1 MLLRVGARCTC
12 AASELSAW
20 KSCRVRTGL
29 FRGDET
35 LKYEKSGH
43 VGSGLYRRLHDTTG
57 SKNWSALP
65 SRHGRDRPHPYRLHR
80 DPIEFHRDRAMPGV
94 SAMCAQNYSL
104 HRYVEE
110 YGWWTRRRPTGS
122 CLRNWSRHTVCSS
135 SLSGPSDAAMK
146 SSRINSALPTI
157 RPQPSA

>member
-65 SRHGRDRPHPYRLHR
+65 SRHGRDTLTRTACSETRLSF
-80 DPIEFHRDRAMPGV
+80 IETELCQGSAPCVRKIIACTGMLKNTDGGRVGGQPEVVCGTGLGTRFARHHFRDRQM
-94 SAMCAQNYSL
+94 QL
-104 HRYVEE
+104 
-110 YGWWTRRRPTGS
+110 
-122 CLRNWSRHTVCSS
+122 
-135 SLSGPSDAAMK
+135 
-146 SSRINSALPTI
+146 
-157 RPQPSA
+157 